1 MSVKS
6 DPVLVLSTAPAEDA
20 KRIAKNLVES
30 RLAACVNV
38 TAVQSFYRWEG
49 QFCEDEESLM
59 IIKTVSGRVDPLI
72 ARIRELHPYEL
83 PEMIVIPITGGN
95 PPYLDWLR
103 SETVI

>member
-1 MSVKS
+1 MPAKS
-6 DPVLVLSTAPAEDA
+6 DPVLVLSTAPVEDA
-20 KRIAKNLVES
+20 KRIAKILVES

-49 QFCEDEESLM
+49 QFCEDNELLM
-59 IIKTVSGRVDPLI
+59 LIKTVSGRVDPLI

>member
-1 MSVKS
+1 MPAKS

-30 RLAACVNV
+30 KLVACVNV
-38 TAVQSFYRWEG
+38 TAVQSYYRWEG
-49 QFCEDEESLM
+49 QFCEEHESLM
-59 IIKTVSGRVDPLI
+59 VIKTVSGRVDPLI

-83 PEMIVIPITGGN
+83 PEMIVIPITGGY

-103 SETVI
+103 SETCL

>member
-1 MSVKS
+1 MPAKS

-38 TAVQSFYRWEG
+38 MAVQSFYRWEG
-49 QFCEDEESLM
+49 QFCEDKETLM
-59 IIKTVSGRVDPLI
+59 IIKTVSGRIDPLI
-72 ARIRELHPYEL
+72 ARIRELHPYDL